1 MIKISKRKKKEI
13 NLNINKLFL
22 YKNRLFVIDS
32 VEYEERKSFWFKEP
46 QTFIKS
52 MDLIFYD
59 ESLAT
64 QYTAS
69 EAYIKEIVNYGDLYN
84 MRANWLKLK
93 NCIQGFGFELIE
105 KNEKTTD
112 TNSKG

>member
-13 NLNINKLFL
+13 DLNINKLFL

-32 VEYEERKSFWFKEP
+32 VEYEERESFWFNEP
-46 QTFIKS
+46 QTFIKN

-64 QYTAS
+64 KYTAS
-69 EAYIKEIVNYGDLYN
+69 EVYIKEIIIFNSLYY

-93 NCIQGFGFELIE
+93 NCIQGFGFELI
-105 KNEKTTD
+105 KKDEKTTD
-112 TNSKG
+112 TNSEG